1 MSYRAYDLE
10 RKPLMVGW
18 QITIFKDG
26 KSVQNGNATKGLV
39 SAVDEAE
46 KFVDRGLAEID
57 TITSDAKT

>member
-1 MSYRAYDLE
+1 
-10 RKPLMVGW
+10 MVGW

-39 SAVDEAE
+39 SAVDKAE